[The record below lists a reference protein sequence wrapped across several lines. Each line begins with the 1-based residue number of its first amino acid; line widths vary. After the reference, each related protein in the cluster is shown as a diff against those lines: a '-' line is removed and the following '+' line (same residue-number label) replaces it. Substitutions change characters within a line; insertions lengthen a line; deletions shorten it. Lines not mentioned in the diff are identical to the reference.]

1 MTCSSADEVRK
12 FLEGRA
18 LFSLAEAFLALL
30 LMLCWLQEPPAF
42 MHRQYDIVE
51 MFAGKG
57 RICRLAE
64 AAGYWALAHDLAYH
78 KPKPGANNAMD
89 INGKAGY
96 LLLAL
101 ILV

>member
-1 MTCSSADEVRK
+1 
-12 FLEGRA
+12 
-18 LFSLAEAFLALL
+18 
-30 LMLCWLQEPPAF
+30 

-78 KPKPGANNAMD
+78 KPKQGGSNAMD
-89 INGKAGY
+89 INGQAGY
-96 LLLAL
+96 LLLAFRL
-101 ILV
+101 GFEH